1 MIVTKDF
8 DYVMVDRQEAIDAC
22 QNCIDIFK
30 RNIEKSKEEFIQE
43 EMQETSKSFLFW
55 KWTEKG
61 LSREEAEKEYS
72 KKYGGM
78 SRESIA
84 KDIYGID
91 TYLNALFCL
100 ESIENSDKQTI
111 SMNTNFMRKYGD
123 FPKWGK

>member
-30 RNIEKSKEEFIQE
+30 RNIEKSKEKFIQE
-43 EMQETSKSFLFW
+43 EMQETRKSFLFW

-72 KKYGGM
+72 KNYGGM

-84 KDIYGID
+84 KDVYGID
-91 TYLNALFCL
+91 TYRNALFCL
-100 ESIENSDKQTI
+100 ESIENSDKQNI
-111 SMNTNFMRKYGD
+111 SMNSNFMRKYGD
-123 FPKWGK
+123 FTKWGK